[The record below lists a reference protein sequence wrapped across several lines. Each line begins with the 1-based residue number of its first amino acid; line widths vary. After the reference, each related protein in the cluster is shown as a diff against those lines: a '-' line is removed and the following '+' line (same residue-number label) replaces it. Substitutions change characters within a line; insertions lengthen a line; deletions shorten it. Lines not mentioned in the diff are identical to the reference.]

1 MINDISVIMKE
12 LKNLG
17 DEQIKHIYI
26 KHGAKE
32 PLYGV
37 TTGKLKPI
45 VKKIKK
51 NYKLSME
58 LYETGNYDAMYLAG
72 MIAEPDKMSKTD
84 FDKWIKEA
92 YCYGIADYVVSVTLA
107 KSPYAQKMADE
118 WIKSDKELYVAAGWA
133 CYCWLISYQKDS
145 FFEKE
150 KLHGYLKE
158 VEKNIH
164 SRPNRVRYAM
174 NNFVITIGIS
184 YKPLYKEALEVAK
197 KIGKV
202 FVHMG
207 ETSCKTP
214 IATEYIQKAI
224 QKQRIGFKRRNI
236 RCKK

>member
-92 YCYGIADYVVSVTLA
+92 YFAVQTRKQEIN
-107 KSPYAQKMADE
+107 
-118 WIKSDKELYVAAGWA
+118 
-133 CYCWLISYQKDS
+133 
-145 FFEKE
+145 EKE
-150 KLHGYLKE
+150 ANQTHYNIGKNIRE
-158 VEKNIH
+158 VIEKNGGTM
-164 SRPNRVRYAM
+164 PENL
-174 NNFVITIGIS
+174 
-184 YKPLYKEALEVAK
+184 P
-197 KIGKV
+197 
-202 FVHMG
+202 
-207 ETSCKTP
+207 TP
-214 IATEYIQKAI
+214 
-224 QKQRIGFKRRNI
+224 KRA
-236 RCKK
+236 